1 MKKTIRTIL
10 TVLALLALTLAGAVY
25 WYICCASNTAF
36 QDESR
41 RFYITRDLDNEGV
54 IRKLSSEGIIKHSRT
69 FRWSMSGDE
78 QASFK
83 AGRYRIPNGMNNTE
97 LIRML
102 QNGEQEAL
110 AIPVTHLRDVS
121 RIAGRLAQYLE
132 LDSST
137 FAGYLLDPVRI
148 DSCGFTPVTWPA
160 FFLAGEYTML
170 WTDSPSQVF
179 RQFEQAYRNFWN
191 EERTGLATQ
200 MGMSPAEIT
209 TLASIVKGE
218 AMKTEEAPRIAG
230 LYLNRLRT
238 GMALQA
244 DPTVVFALGL
254 DQLGQVLFS
263 DLQVDSP
270 YNTYKYAGL
279 PPGPIFITDT
289 VYIDAVLHA
298 ESHAYIY
305 MCAKPGRAGE
315 HAFAATYKEHLKN
328 AEAYRKW
335 LRDYQ
340 AGSAADSS
348 SQ

>member
-1 MKKTIRTIL
+1 MNSTFRRFL
-10 TVLALLALTLAGAVY
+10 SVLALLALALAGGCY
-25 WYICCASNTAF
+25 WYLFHASNTAF

-41 RFYITRDLDNEGV
+41 RFYITRDLDGEGV
-54 IRKLSSEGIIKHSRT
+54 IRKLSNEGIIKHSRT
-69 FRWSMSGDE
+69 LRWSISGNNQDM
-78 QASFK
+78 FK
-83 AGRYRIPNGMNNTE
+83 PGRYRIPNGMSNTA

-110 AIPVTHLRDVS
+110 AIPVTDLRNVS

-132 LDSST
+132 LDSSA
-137 FAGYLLDPVRI
+137 FAGYLLDPSRI
-148 DSCGFTPVTWPA
+148 DSCGFTPASWPA
-160 FFLAGEYTML
+160 FFLAGEYTL
-170 WTDSPSQVF
+170 RWTDTPSQVF
-179 RQFEQAYRNFWN
+179 RQFERTYHHFWN
-191 EERTGLATQ
+191 AERTVLAAQ

-218 AMKTEEAPRIAG
+218 AMKPEEAPRIAG

-238 GMALQA
+238 GMPLQA
-244 DPTVVFALGL
+244 DPTVVFALGM

-263 DLQVDSP
+263 DLDVDSP
-270 YNTYKYAGL
+270 YNTYNHPGL
-279 PPGPIFITDT
+279 PPGPIFITDS
-289 VYIDAVLHA
+289 VYISAVLHA

-305 MCAKPGRAGE
+305 MCAKPGGIGE
-315 HAFAATYKEHLKN
+315 HAFAATYKEHLEN
-328 AEAYRKW
+328 ASAYRKW